1 MLQQKQIPI
10 VYSPLSNTASSDA
23 MNYRKTIGRVIPEIK
38 YLSLHDRTYQRWHKR
53 ERVHSIFNDIL
64 LLIPNKSKCHCRNKH
79 PMISLS
85 GRSFLL
91 FFYFISPF
99 DTKDRSF
106 GHKVV
111 IFFFTENR
119 PWQWANINIVSYGN
133 FLKLLFH
140 WSSLISFWKYNKTT
154 CHKTLWQL
162 SFPKFIINMT
172 WWESFY

>member
-38 YLSLHDRTYQRWHKR
+38 YPSLHDRTYQWWHER

-64 LLIPNKSKCHCRNKH
+64 LLIPNKSKWHCRNKH

-106 GHKVV
+106 GHKLE
-111 IFFFTENR
+111 ISI
-119 PWQWANINIVSYGN
+119 QWIDHGSELTLTLSPMAISWNCYSTDQVLFPLGNIIKRLAIKLCGSY
-133 FLKLLFH
+133 LFQ
-140 WSSLISFWKYNKTT
+140 N
-154 CHKTLWQL
+154 L
-162 SFPKFIINMT
+162 S
-172 WWESFY
+172 